1 MKWFNKQDR
10 LIQLILLLIPV
21 VGWFVEIYVRVT
33 AVLQK
38 QTTENLLGLLFGVII
53 PVFSWIDLVWILLF
67 NHLLFCK

>member
-53 PVFSWIDLVWILLF
+53 PVFSWIDLVWIILF